1 MAGSTTTI
9 GERLRTIREKRG
21 LSQNALAV
29 RAQLHPSSVSRIEC
43 GRHEP
48 TLETLRALAA
58 VLRVKLDALAG

>member
-1 MAGSTTTI
+1 MAATTTTT
-9 GERLRTIREKRG
+9 GDRLREIRQRRG

-29 RAQLHPSSVSRIEC
+29 KAELHPSSVSRIEC